1 MFGRAVTRVF
11 WAYLDL
17 GAAAAGRADRADR
30 AGRAPYFSSEK
41 TGPKSQAKCGKK
53 RARRVFAVSLNSCR
67 VMVIFYVVVNLG
79 YSRSAIWGARAPS
92 QRPRSDDLDRA
103 CIVYIDVLDRLCVV
117 W

>member
-53 RARRVFAVSLNSCR
+53 RARRVFAVSLLFAVLLFR
-67 VMVIFYVVVNLG
+67 IFYVV
-79 YSRSAIWGARAPS
+79 GAHAH
-92 QRPRSDDLDRA
+92 PRNARVPM
-103 CIVYIDVLDRLCVV
+103 I
-117 W
+117 